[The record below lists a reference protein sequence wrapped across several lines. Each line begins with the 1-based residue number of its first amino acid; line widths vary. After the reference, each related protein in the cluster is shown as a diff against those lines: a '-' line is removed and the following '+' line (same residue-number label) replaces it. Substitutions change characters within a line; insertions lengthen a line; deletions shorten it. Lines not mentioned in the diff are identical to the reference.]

1 MRDVQFINKCM
12 IKEDALEHYRKLER
26 MYALAPINQFYR
38 PTLQVQEGAAV
49 LTIPV
54 REAFH
59 HTAGA
64 MHGSVY
70 FKALDDAAFFAA
82 NSLVQDVF
90 VLTATFELTF
100 LRPVQSG
107 DIRAEGKVIGHEGR
121 RILASSTLFD
131 AHGTKVAEGSGTFA
145 LSKISLN
152 QEVGYL

>member
-1 MRDVQFINKCM
+1 M
-12 IKEDALEHYRKLER
+12 EHYRKLER
-26 MYALAPINQFYR
+26 MYGRAPINQFYD
-38 PTLQVQEGAAV
+38 PTLRVMDGAAT

-82 NSLVQDVF
+82 NSIVEDVF
-90 VLTATFELTF
+90 VLTATFEISF

-107 DIRAEGKVIGHEGR
+107 VIRAEGRVISRDDR
-121 RILASSTLFD
+121 RITAESQLFD
-131 AHGTKVAEGSGTFA
+131 AQGTCVAEGTGAFA
-145 LSKISLN
+145 LSRIQLN
-152 QEVGYL
+152 ASVGYV

>member
-1 MRDVQFINKCM
+1 MQDVQDINMCM
-12 IKEDALEHYRKLER
+12 ISEVELEHYRKLER
-26 MYALAPINQFYR
+26 MYALAPINQFYL
-38 PTLQVQEGAAV
+38 PTLVVKEGAST

-82 NSLVQDVF
+82 NSMVHDVF
-90 VLTATFELTF
+90 VLTATFEITF

-107 DIRAEGKVIGHEGR
+107 TIRAEGRIVGGEGR
-121 RILASSTLFD
+121 RILAVSQLFD
-131 AHGTKVAEGSGTFA
+131 EHGTLVAEGSGTFA
-145 LSKISLN
+145 RSKIVLDE
-152 QEVGYL
+152 EVGYI